1 MDSKTR
7 NAEHSITARL
17 HTLFQVTIY
26 IMIMYSKISLCVL
39 QRALKKF
46 KVSTTHN
53 GNNRLSG
60 MCPREMLDSGCSILS
75 FVNMW

>member
-17 HTLFQVTIY
+17 HTLFQVIY
-26 IMIMYSKISLCVL
+26 MIMYSKISLCIL

-60 MCPREMLDSGCSILS
+60 LCPREMLDSGCSILS